1 MAQTRSH
8 RHAPTGPTGHDH
20 ASCVADALALAE
32 EICRSQGARLTPIRR
47 RVLELVWE
55 SHRPAGAYEILDRLN
70 ESGRRMAP
78 IAVYRA
84 LDFLM
89 EHGLVHRLASRNAF
103 IGCTHPVRAH
113 AAQFLICERCETV
126 TELEDGEI
134 ARAVSDGATRAGFSL
149 SGHVIE
155 AQGICEACR
164 RGAPAR

>member
-1 MAQTRSH
+1 MARTSSH
-8 RHAPTGPTGHDH
+8 RHVPARPAGHDH
-20 ASCVADALALAE
+20 TLCVADALSLAE
-32 EICRSQGARLTPIRR
+32 DICRGQGARLTPIRR

-70 ESGRRMAP
+70 KSGRRMAP

-89 EHGLVHRLASRNAF
+89 EQGLVHRLASRNAF
-103 IGCTHPVRAH
+103 IGCTHPAKAH

-126 TELEDGEI
+126 TELEDEGI

-155 AQGICEACR
+155 AQGLCESCR

>member
-8 RHAPTGPTGHDH
+8 RHAPAGPTGHDH

-32 EICRSQGARLTPIRR
+32 DICRSQGARLTPIRR

-149 SGHVIE
+149 SGHVNE